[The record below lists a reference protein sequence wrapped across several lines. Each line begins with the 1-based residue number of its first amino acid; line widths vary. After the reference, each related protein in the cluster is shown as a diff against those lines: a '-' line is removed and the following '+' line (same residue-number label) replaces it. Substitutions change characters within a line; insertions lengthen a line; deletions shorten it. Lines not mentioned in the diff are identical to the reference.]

1 MSSLVVQER
10 NGAVRFAV
18 RVQPRNAR
26 SAVVGVHA
34 GALKV
39 KLNAAPVDGA
49 ANDELLTL
57 LAEWLEVPARSVTI
71 VSGGSAR
78 AKTIAVDGVTADQVR
93 RRADRE

>member
-1 MSSLVVQER
+1 MQER
-10 NGAVRFAV
+10 GGAVRFAV

-49 ANDELLTL
+49 ANEELLTL
-57 LAEWLEVPARSVTI
+57 LAEWLDVPVRAVTI
-71 VSGGSAR
+71 VSGANAR
-78 AKTIAVDGVTADQVR
+78 AKFVEVDGSDAAIRSAAARTGSD
-93 RRADRE
+93 

>member
-1 MSSLVVQER
+1 MQER
-10 NGAVRFAV
+10 GGRVRFAV

-49 ANDELLTL
+49 ANEELLTL
-57 LAEWLEVPARSVTI
+57 LAEWLDVPVRSVSI
-71 VSGGSAR
+71 VSGTSAR
-78 AKTIAVDGVTADQVR
+78 AKFVEVDGVTADQVR
-93 RRADRE
+93 RRADGE